1 MAPKNDPKVMEQ
13 EYITGEE
20 SIRALAKRY
29 DMSFSAVAS
38 RARNNNWSEK
48 RESYRDTVRRRTYEH
63 TADKFAR
70 EKAAVQEENIIALR
84 ATVRAY
90 IAQLQAGESKV
101 SPKDAI
107 EAAKTLAMW
116 LGEPTSRTESK
127 IVEFTTGGLEPELLR
142 RLGEIARARI
152 VEGTAAE
159 SPRSLPEGAIE
170 D

>member
-1 MAPKNDPKVMEQ
+1 MAPKNDPQVMEQ
-13 EYITGEE
+13 EYITGDE

-38 RARNNNWSEK
+38 RARNSNWSEK
-48 RESYRDTVRRRTYEH
+48 REAYRDSVRRRTYEH

-70 EKAAVQEENIIALR
+70 EKAAIQEENMIALR

-90 IAQLQAGESKV
+90 ITQLQAGEIKV
-101 SPKDAI
+101 SAKDAL
-107 EAAKTLAMW
+107 ESAKTLAMW

-127 IVEFTTGGLEPELLR
+127 VVEFTTGGLEPDLLR
-142 RLGEIARARI
+142 RLAELARARI
-152 VEGTAAE
+152 VEGTTSE
-159 SPRSLPEGAIE
+159 PSRSLPPGAVE